1 MRIIAEALFSAD
13 FQHRTYIQQAVTAV
27 FMVFAEERDRAVE
40 ACDALSLDANAQAR
54 EGAVELREMPP
65 QVDPLLFPQDPA
77 LAAGES
83 QSEAS
88 RMSCRVGWGGP
99 SLHRA
104 SSRLPGETY
113 TVLRSKRN
121 RHLRPVAPAVGS
133 IDRRHPKV
141 GLHVRPW

>member
-77 LAAGES
+77 
-83 QSEAS
+83 
-88 RMSCRVGWGGP
+88 
-99 SLHRA
+99 
-104 SSRLPGETY
+104 
-113 TVLRSKRN
+113 
-121 RHLRPVAPAVGS
+121 
-133 IDRRHPKV
+133 
-141 GLHVRPW
+141 